1 MKGRVLTV
9 DAASS
14 KATLT
19 LKRTMLRDKREP
31 VSCYDDVSD
40 GDGRTFTVVLL
51 YYCGE
56 LSRIRRRVSYLFVL
70 LRARVEVSADAALSL
85 AGKVVMAENPFAP
98 DDFTCSGISFVRTR
112 ERTLQWKR

>member
-31 VSCYDDVSD
+31 VSCYDDVSY
-40 GDGRTFTVVLL
+40 GDGRSCSTVASSQEYDVD
-51 YYCGE
+51 Y
-56 LSRIRRRVSYLFVL
+56 V
-70 LRARVEVSADAALSL
+70 
-85 AGKVVMAENPFAP
+85 
-98 DDFTCSGISFVRTR
+98 TCCAC
-112 ERTLQWKR
+112 